1 MCGNWHKSSPQI
13 LKKSMNLKY
22 MAKIC
27 TFQQY
32 LSSVSPF
39 MPISSVTVA
48 REQLSFLRLC
58 FWLTGSAWRSGWVLL
73 HASFSGLGCVWPLV
87 FVWGE
92 EAWPLSCICSLG
104 PCASADSGEAAS
116 KLCLLMVFL
125 RSLATFST
133 ELFLFRARV
142 CSSPTSSPS
151 DRNRGAEKLKPLTQ
165 MKELCKLKHLHNSS
179 VAAL

>member
-1 MCGNWHKSSPQI
+1 MYFTYKSRPQI

-22 MAKIC
+22 MAEIW

-32 LSSVSPF
+32 LSSISPF
-39 MPISSVTVA
+39 TPVSSVTVG
-48 REQLSFLRLC
+48 REMLSFLRLC
-58 FWLTGSAWRSGWVLL
+58 FWLTGSAWRSGWAPL
-73 HASFSGLGCVWPLV
+73 HLSFSGLGCVWPLV
-87 FVWGE
+87 FVRGK
-92 EAWPLSCICSLG
+92 EACPLSCICSLG
-104 PCASADSGEAAS
+104 PCASAGSGEAAN

-125 RSLATFST
+125 RNLATFST

-151 DRNRGAEKLKPLTQ
+151 DRNRRAKKLKP
-165 MKELCKLKHLHNSS
+165 HLHNSS